1 MVLAQLLGL
10 GSFNSMPTAE
20 AERALL
26 ACCASSRW
34 AARVAAG
41 RPYRWAEELYAVADT
56 ALAELDND
64 DLDQAMTGHPRIGER
79 ANGAHAKSSARE
91 QSSVTRSAAATLK
104 ALADG
109 NAEYEAR
116 FGHVYLVCADGR
128 SGEELLAVLRVGLQN
143 DPATERAK
151 ARNELGKINRI
162 RLRRL
167 IGAELGFAG

>member
-34 AARVAAG
+34 AARVAAW
-41 RPYRWAEELYAVADT
+41 RPYRWAEELYAAADT
-56 ALAELDND
+56 ALAELEND
-64 DLDQAMTGHPRIGER
+64 DLDQAMAGHPRIGER

-116 FGHVYLVCADGR
+116 FGQVYLVCADGR
-128 SGEELLAVLRVGLQN
+128 SGEELLAALHVRLQN
-143 DPATERAK
+143 DPATERAQ
-151 ARNELGKINRI
+151 ARDELGKINRI

>member
-1 MVLAQLLGL
+1 MVLAQMLGL
-10 GSFNSMPTAE
+10 GAFNSMPMAD
-20 AERALL
+20 AERTLL
-26 ACCASSRW
+26 TCCTSSRW

-41 RPYRWAEELYAVADT
+41 RPYRWAEELYAAADT

-64 DLDQAMTGHPRIGER
+64 DLDQAMAGHPRIGER
-79 ANGAHAKSSARE
+79 ADGAHAKSSARE
-91 QSSVTRSAAATLK
+91 QSGVTRSAVATLK
-104 ALADG
+104 ALAEG

-128 SGEELLAVLRVGLQN
+128 SGEELLAVLRERLRN

-167 IGAELGFAG
+167 VGAELGFAG